1 MLSLHVLNA
10 AAVVLA
16 WVCVWRFPAYRIVA
30 LTLAVG
36 FGAELV
42 RQALVLWVLPP
53 PPASAEVARPLEG
66 ALRWAIYVDRAMFIA
81 WPAAL
86 AACAVRVLA
95 ERRAWPVAVAYAAV
109 VVALATS
116 YPVARWGSLRLWYL
130 GVDLTASLVGVA
142 SLAFW
147 LRRHWGKKRADLAVT
162 VTALIVAGHLASVL
176 AGPYRFGLF
185 GAEWYLIQLAY
196 LLLFS
201 IVILLQGGAL
211 WGRKEA

>member
-1 MLSLHVLNA
+1 PAPNPEATPPLADSLLW
-10 AAVVLA
+10 AVYLD
-16 WVCVWRFPAYRIVA
+16 
-30 LTLAVG
+30 
-36 FGAELV
+36 
-42 RQALVLWVLPP
+42 
-53 PPASAEVARPLEG
+53 G
-66 ALRWAIYVDRAMFIA
+66 ALFIA

-95 ERRAWPVAVAYAAV
+95 ERRAWPVAIVYVAMS
-109 VVALATS
+109 VALAAS
-116 YPVARWGSLRLWYL
+116 YPDARGSTLRLWYL
-130 GVDLTASLVGVA
+130 AAVLGASLAGVA